1 MVTARLQDQG
11 HKALLIVLPRGH
23 QTSLFACKSPDLCLL
38 SGVIINRVPLTPRVA
53 QFGQ

>member
-11 HKALLIVLPRGH
+11 HKALLIVPPRGH

-38 SGVIINRVPLTPRVA
+38 SSIIINRVPLAPKVS